1 MNREEM
7 ELMIMNAFKIQE
19 RIVEDFMMTDVN
31 DELVKLADSKAKER
45 YEKIKDISNKMKN
58 RLLKVNNLHDF
69 SKSFN
74 DYIKYQHDFVNLVD
88 KYMDYFYKEYYFEAE
103 IFNAEIFDAEI
114 LKVLKEKVVPET
126 DKLNKLIIIARFS
139 NMNKFANILKFRMK
153 KLTDNIKFICKECV
167 KPTLHIYRVLVENL
181 IRDIQKLE
189 KERIELLK
197 TLTLNIEVDIS
208 KKYKKDIY
216 KIFNYKDMNRL
227 LETNGYKEDRQTGD
241 HKIFKSKDGTKSI
254 PVPQRSLGKSL
265 SFKIQKQ
272 IG

>member
-31 DELVKLADSKAKER
+31 DELVKLADSKANER

-69 SKSFN
+69 SNFFN
-74 DYIKYQHDFVNLVD
+74 DYVKYQNNFVNLVD
-88 KYMDYFYKEYYFEAE
+88 KYMDYFHKEYFEAE
-103 IFNAEIFDAEI
+103 IFETEI
-114 LKVLKEKVVPET
+114 LKVIKEKVVPET
-126 DKLNKLIIIARFS
+126 DKLNALIIIAQLS

-153 KLTDNIKFICKECV
+153 KLTDNIEFICKECV

-197 TLTLNIEVDIS
+197 TLTLDAKVDIS
-208 KKYKKDIY
+208 KEYKKDIY

-227 LETNGYKEDRQTGD
+227 LEINGYEEDRQTGD
-241 HKIFKSKDGTKSI
+241 HKIYKSKDGKKSI